1 MSRSWTL
8 ADSVHAVM
16 IDADAVFLDIRSD
29 AYVSL
34 PDADQAMTFDEDGVG
49 VEVSDPLTAAA
60 LADRGL
66 ICPRPSVGPPTR
78 RRPPPLPAASAL
90 PGETGPLRWRDL
102 PDLVHALVD
111 LQLHYRNRALAD
123 LIKSSDDR
131 RNAALCGA
139 EPSPKMLLA
148 VARFHR
154 WVPWA
159 PVSGK
164 CLLRS
169 FMLLRFLRREGF
181 DAQWVFAVRTWPFAA
196 HCWLQCGTVVLDDD
210 FERLAAFHPILA
222 A

>member
-1 MSRSWTL
+1 MSRSWILGDT
-8 ADSVHAVM
+8 VHAVM
-16 IDADAVFLDIRSD
+16 IGADAVFLDIRSD

-34 PDADQAMTFDEDGVG
+34 PGAGQAMAFDEDGVG
-49 VEVSDPLTAAA
+49 LDVNDPLTASA

-66 ICPRPSVGPPTR
+66 IRPRPSVGPPAR
-78 RRPPPLPAASAL
+78 RQPPPLPAASAL
-90 PGETGPLRWRDL
+90 PGETAPLRWRDL

-111 LQLHYRNRALAD
+111 LLLHYRNRALAD
-123 LIKSSDDR
+123 LLRTGGDR
-131 RNAALCGA
+131 HAAGPYA
-139 EPSPKMLLA
+139 ADPSPKMLLA

-154 WVPWA
+154 WAPWA

-169 FMLLRFLRREGF
+169 FMLLRFLKREGF

-196 HCWLQCGTVVLDDD
+196 HCWLQCGEVVLDDD